1 MKLFL
6 VLLASSVYSAPTSSK
21 CCDEKKVGNILYKLF
36 ESDKE
41 DATKNF
47 GCKDGCVYTA
57 DEDPID
63 KFCFKDGELPV
74 TCLDDGEHAFHWCY
88 EGDCGP
94 ANWGKEFPVCNGK
107 SQSPINIVTG
117 APTQTEPAK
126 INFGNYD
133 KVRIDDLIISEEHY
147 GDENI
152 VGKRKKRDTGKDGE
166 KDRLEAGTI
175 KNNGHTAQL
184 DVVATLP
191 GDVGVLT
198 GGPLD
203 GAYQILQLHFHWG
216 SDDTKGS
223 EHTLD
228 GKMFPMELHIVHKKV
243 GVEVT
248 EALNM
253 TGGLAVT
260 GFFFEV
266 DAADNAAIEPLVAAL
281 ANVANPDEKYDMAG
295 SAFKITDLIAGV
307 APLTAGETYK
317 YSSYSGSLTTPGCME
332 VVSWINFIDTIKI
345 SAKQLK
351 AFRALK
357 DGKNADIV
365 DNFRPVQELYG
376 RTVTFYGA

>member
-1 MKLFL
+1 MVACTPLMKI
-6 VLLASSVYSAPTSSK
+6 LLTSSASRM
-21 CCDEKKVGNILYKLF
+21 ENYQSRVLTMVSMPSTGV
-36 ESDKE
+36 
-41 DATKNF
+41 TR
-47 GCKDGCVYTA
+47 VTVVQ
-57 DEDPID
+57 PI
-63 KFCFKDGELPV
+63 G
-74 TCLDDGEHAFHWCY
+74 
-88 EGDCGP
+88 
-94 ANWGKEFPVCNGK
+94 GK
-107 SQSPINIVTG
+107 SSRFVTG
-117 APTQTEPAK
+117 SLSHLSILLLEHQHRQNLAK

-152 VGKRKKRDTGKDGE
+152 VGKRKKREGGNE
-166 KDRLEAGTI
+166 RLEAGTI